1 MEWDDA
7 RARYPNIWQD
17 GMPRNVFALETVAGR
32 LRLGDLIAVYYPTSQ
47 RHQERSDR
55 YLGLSRVVG
64 LRRGDKPGHA
74 WIDLETAHRLDPAL
88 ELGSVG
94 AMPRRVF
101 MSCDPGWP
109 QPDVELFN
117 KVFAAAVAA
126 GWKPGEHEVEG
137 AAEDSPPAEAEP
149 SVQPPAVS
157 RGSERWFAG
166 ADYSGNMRDVKDS
179 TWLAILG
186 LGDGRLHV
194 ERLDAT
200 GRSGLEAMLRNP
212 GRSLMN
218 AEAIGLGFPF
228 GLPLP
233 FAESLMGSPFPDE
246 GWWALARKLERTT
259 WPDYLVA
266 LQEFRDS
273 NGEIKRLVDEK
284 QGACSPLHRVE
295 PDMGSRTYHGIR
307 MIAEDRSRFAIRPFE
322 TAQGHLLLEVNPE
335 GVVRR
340 LGLADQPGPEKILAA
355 LASLEKWPLDVDG
368 SFRKRC
374 LGSRDA
380 LDAVIAARCAAVA
393 VLTEEV
399 SKNPEELAPEH
410 GERIR
415 HEGWIYGLEEPE

>member
-17 GMPRNVFALETVAGR
+17 GMPRHVFALETVAGR
-32 LRLGDLIAVYYPTSQ
+32 LRLGDLIAVYYPSSQ
-47 RHQERSDR
+47 RHSDRSDR

-74 WIDLETAHRLDPAL
+74 WVDLETAHRLDPAL
-88 ELGSVG
+88 DLGV
-94 AMPRRVF
+94 MPRRVF

-117 KVFAAAVAA
+117 KVFDAAVAA
-126 GWKPGEHEVEG
+126 GWKPGEHEVES
-137 AAEDSPPAEAEP
+137 AAEEPPPTTEPPPAAEA
-149 SVQPPAVS
+149 PAVS
-157 RGSERWFAG
+157 RAPERLFAG
-166 ADYSGNMRDVKDS
+166 ADYSGNMRDIKDS
-179 TWLAILG
+179 TWLAVLG
-186 LGDGRLHV
+186 LAGDRLHV

-233 FAESLMGSPFPDE
+233 FAESLMGSPFPEE
-246 GWWALARKLERTT
+246 GWWALARKLERIT

-273 NGEIKRLVDEK
+273 SGEIKRLVDEK

-322 TAQGHLLLEVNPE
+322 SAQGRLLLEVYPE
-335 GVVRR
+335 GVVCR
-340 LGLADQPGPEKILAA
+340 LGLADHGGPEKILSA
-355 LASLEKWPLDVDG
+355 LAGLEKWPLDVDG
-368 SFRKRC
+368 PFRKRC

-399 SKNPEELAPEH
+399 SRSPEELAPEN
-410 GERIR
+410 GERVR
-415 HEGWIYGLEEPE
+415 REGWIYGLQEPA